1 MAHEGPAWSSLTVS
15 LTPYSVSYLRSSH
28 SSHAGLSAWF
38 WICQASSHRRIFMLA
53 LPYVWNPLCPGGHEA
68 RCFPAFRSLL
78 RYSLFTEVSDHIR
91 TSFPT
96 WPPSPPS
103 LFSFLCFPFSIL
115 LLPSSIEWHYLFA
128 LLLVSLHERTHFMK
142 TGTLC
147 ILLTAVF
154 PDMQQVLSK
163 HLIQSEGIATWEKWL
178 IIIG

>member
-1 MAHEGPAWSSLTVS
+1 MIWPDCFSDLPSSVSSLHS
-15 LTPYSVSYLRSSH
+15 PH
-28 SSHAGLSAWF
+28 SSLPGLSAWF
-38 WICQASSHRRIFMLA
+38 WTCQASSHLRIFMLA
-53 LPYVWNPLCPGGHEA
+53 LPYVWNPLCPGGPEA
-68 RCFPAFRSLL
+68 GCFPAFRSLL
-78 RYSLFTEVSDHIR
+78 RYCLFTEVSDHIM

-96 WPPSPPS
+96 RPPSPPS
-103 LFSFLCFPFSIL
+103 LFPFPWFPFSMF
-115 LLPSSIEWHYLFA
+115 LLPSSIEWNYLFA
-128 LLLVSLHERTHFMK
+128 LLLVSLPGRTHFMK